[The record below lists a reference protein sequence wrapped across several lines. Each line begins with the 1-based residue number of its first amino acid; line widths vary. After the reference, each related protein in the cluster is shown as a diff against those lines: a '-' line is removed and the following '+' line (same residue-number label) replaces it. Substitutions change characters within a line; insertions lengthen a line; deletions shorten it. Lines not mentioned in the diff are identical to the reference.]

1 METDLRD
8 ASRPGEEL
16 TTPAPVLLPTPMP
29 YSYWILWV
37 FKHQM
42 QRICSK
48 EEALAWMEQSRSQ
61 RKPR

>member
-1 METDLRD
+1 VETELRLG
-8 ASRPGEEL
+8 SRSGEEL
-16 TTPAPVLLPTPMP
+16 TPPVLLPAPMP

-48 EEALAWMEQSRSQ
+48 EEALAWMEKSRSQ
-61 RKPR
+61 RKSK